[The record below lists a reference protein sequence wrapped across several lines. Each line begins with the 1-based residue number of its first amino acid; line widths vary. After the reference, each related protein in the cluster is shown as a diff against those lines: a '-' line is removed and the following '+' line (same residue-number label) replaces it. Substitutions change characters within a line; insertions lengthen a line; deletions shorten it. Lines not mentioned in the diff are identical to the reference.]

1 MLSLAQRYLVIGMT
15 ALLLGYATTA
25 SAGSMPDADKQLSD
39 TLEQAMPS
47 VLSSEDYWS
56 ASKLYFQ
63 LAAARSRMKETAAA
77 CTALSE
83 SLAYY
88 RKALAKATGA
98 PMGEA
103 VEVSGNDEGLVE
115 VRSKFGCTHM
125 RTANIRTELSARLET
140 SRH

>member
-1 MLSLAQRYLVIGMT
+1 MSTLAQRYLVIGMT
-15 ALLLGYATTA
+15 ALLLGYATPA
-25 SAGSMPDADKQLSD
+25 SAAPDADKQLSD
-39 TLEQAMPS
+39 ALEQAMPS
-47 VLSSEDYWS
+47 LLSSEDYGS

-77 CTALSE
+77 CTALLQ

-98 PMGEA
+98 PMDQA
-103 VEVSGNDEGLVE
+103 LNVSSNDEGLAE
-115 VRSKFGCTHM
+115 VRSKFGCTN
-125 RTANIRTELSARLET
+125 AQTELSARLET

>member
-1 MLSLAQRYLVIGMT
+1 MLTLAGRYLVIGMT
-15 ALLLGYATTA
+15 ALLRGYATTA
-25 SAGSMPDADKQLSD
+25 PAGMPGTDKGLSD
-39 TLEQAMPS
+39 ALEQAMPS
-47 VLSSEDYWS
+47 VLSSGDYWS

-115 VRSKFGCTHM
+115 VRSKFGCTDM

>member
-1 MLSLAQRYLVIGMT
+1 MT
-15 ALLLGYATTA
+15 ALLLGHTTTA
-25 SAGSMPDADKQLSD
+25 SAASTPDADKQLSD

-63 LAAARSRMKETAAA
+63 LAAARSRMNETAAA
-77 CTALSE
+77 CTALVQ

-103 VEVSGNDEGLVE
+103 VKVSGNDEGMTE
-115 VRSKFGCTHM
+115 VRSKFGCT
-125 RTANIRTELSARLET
+125 NIQTELSAGLET
-140 SRH
+140 SRR